1 MTTVTVVS
9 SPMDGSCGIGS
20 YTEALLTH
28 IGEEIDEDVVV
39 LETSKQGLSACISY
53 ARTAFQVGTTDSD
66 VIHIQHEYGFF
77 GKKWLLLWAFYPII
91 FVLARLRRRPVVIT
105 LHEAWNVDR
114 MDPPLLWLKGVY
126 IRVANEMIV
135 STATSLVFLSEN
147 CKSKFQRNGTVDNY
161 RLFPHG
167 VDEDEVKPI
176 PDQEAKSTFG
186 FDTDDTVITEF
197 GYIRPSK
204 GYETFLEIAERCCEF
219 EFLVAGGNPS
229 EDEYI
234 ESLKAAA
241 PDNVTF
247 TGHLNDRDFHAAFS
261 ATDVAVLPYNEV
273 AQSGI
278 FSWCAAY
285 ELPTVA
291 SRLPRFERLHS
302 EYGCPAVFESVDEAE
317 RSIRR
322 VLNDDAHREKLTS
335 AIERF
340 RCENNFEEVGDQ
352 HEALYRFL
360 A

>member
-1 MTTVTVVS
+1 
-9 SPMDGSCGIGS
+9 MDGSCGIGS

-39 LETSKQGLSACISY
+39 LETSKQGLSASISY
-53 ARTAFQVGTTDSD
+53 ARTAFRVGTTDSD
-66 VIHIQHEYGFF
+66 AIHIQHEYGFF
-77 GKKWLLLWAFYPII
+77 GKKWLLIWAFYPII

-114 MDPPLLWLKGVY
+114 MDPPLLWLKGAY
-126 IRVANEMIV
+126 IRVTNEMIA

-147 CKSKFQRNGTVDNY
+147 CKSKFQRNGTVDDH

-167 VDEDEVKPI
+167 VDEDEVKPT
-176 PDQEAKSTFG
+176 PEAEAKATFG
-186 FDTDDTVITEF
+186 FDADDTVITEF

-204 GYETFLEIAERCCEF
+204 GYETFLEIAERCCEY

-229 EDEYI
+229 EDEYL
-234 ESLKAAA
+234 ESLRVAA
-241 PDNVTF
+241 PDNVMF
-247 TGHLNDRDFHAAFS
+247 TGHLSDHDFHAAFS
-261 ATDVAVLPYNEV
+261 ATDVAVLPYSEV

-278 FSWCAAY
+278 FNWCAAY
-285 ELPTVA
+285 GLPTIA
-291 SRLPRFERLHS
+291 SRLPHFERLHS

-317 RSIRR
+317 RSIQQ
-322 VLNDDAHREKLTS
+322 VLNDDTYREKLIS

-340 RCENNFEEVGDQ
+340 RRENDFEEVGDQ